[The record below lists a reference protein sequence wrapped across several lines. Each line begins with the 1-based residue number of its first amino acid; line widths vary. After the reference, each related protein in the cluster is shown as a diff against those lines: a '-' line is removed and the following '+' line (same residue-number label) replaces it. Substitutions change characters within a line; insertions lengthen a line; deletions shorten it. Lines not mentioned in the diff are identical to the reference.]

1 MLEIYTKRLMAGVQL
16 EMDNYAHKHNQLKYF
31 THLAL
36 LYSKAI
42 ADLNAKIITYDFT
55 SIEEEINFFKSIK
68 PQLLAEQHYNFKR
81 AMIIQDCQ
89 HVSKAKRDNY
99 IMNKIARIDSF
110 YVDNKEF
117 SIYLTLDTNNRD
129 KDYFV
134 RLSSRKT
141 TNLDYNLVD
150 KDARTT
156 CEKGHT
162 IGKILSKQKLLVYLQ
177 SLLKEDQLFSMSVG
191 LQVIGKLNWTGS
203 KTEAIELIYA
213 LKTAGLIDED
223 ISRIAEVL
231 GHAFG
236 FQTLDTYKTWQRIK
250 DRKLEPTKL
259 MSKLQKS
266 LEEQIRAEIE
276 A

>member
-1 MLEIYTKRLMAGVQL
+1 MAGVQL
-16 EMDNYAHKHNQLKYF
+16 EMDNYAYKHNQLKYF

-42 ADLNAKIITYDFT
+42 ADLNAKIIAYDFT

-110 YVDNKEF
+110 YADNKEF